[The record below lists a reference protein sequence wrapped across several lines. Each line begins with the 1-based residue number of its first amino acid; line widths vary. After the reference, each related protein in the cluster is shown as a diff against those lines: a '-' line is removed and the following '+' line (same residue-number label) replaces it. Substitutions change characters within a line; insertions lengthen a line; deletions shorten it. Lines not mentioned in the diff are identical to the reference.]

1 MRRQVQMAAL
11 AAGLCLAG
19 AACWGAEADAW
30 EQSRLGRTRLG
41 QTWMGEELTKDDLR
55 GQVVLMEFWGYRCP
69 PCIASIPHIAK
80 LNTKYGRYGLVVIG
94 SHAQG
99 ERGEAKA
106 QAMAIARS
114 RGANYTITSFCRV
127 PEANFRGIPHVF
139 VFDHTGR
146 VVFEG
151 HPFDKRMER
160 AIVAALKRRPHPV
173 LGDMKYTALRGAAA
187 KVKSGKLGEAW
198 KECSVKKDADGQ
210 AGKEASYLL
219 ARLEA
224 HAKRLAEKAERCR
237 TTSPARC
244 VELLKKLQRLYA
256 GTPYGRKAAEKLQ
269 ALSAEKAF
277 QAELKAEREYRAIA
291 RAAGRIPPC
300 PSNQAARATWAR
312 RFGSAAKR
320 IKARVGR
327 LKKQYPDSQFAARAE
342 MLLRELLGA
351 D

>member
-1 MRRQVQMAAL
+1 
-11 AAGLCLAG
+11 
-19 AACWGAEADAW
+19 
-30 EQSRLGRTRLG
+30 
-41 QTWMGEELTKDDLR
+41 
-55 GQVVLMEFWGYRCP
+55 
-69 PCIASIPHIAK
+69 
-80 LNTKYGRYGLVVIG
+80 
-94 SHAQG
+94 
-99 ERGEAKA
+99 
-106 QAMAIARS
+106 MAIEYA
-114 RGANYTITSFCRV
+114 
-127 PEANFRGIPHVF
+127 
-139 VFDHTGR
+139 
-146 VVFEG
+146 
-151 HPFDKRMER
+151 
-160 AIVAALKRRPHPV
+160 
-173 LGDMKYTALRGAAA
+173 
-187 KVKSGKLGEAW
+187 
-198 KECSVKKDADGQ
+198 
-210 AGKEASYLL
+210 
-219 ARLEA
+219 
-224 HAKRLAEKAERCR
+224 
-237 TTSPARC
+237 